1 MVLDATC
8 ETAATLGKGAMMM
21 NHLKN
26 NRIEYLVLVLMSHVL
41 GLTDLAFTHASG
53 VCG

>member
-1 MVLDATC
+1 MEATT
-8 ETAATLGKGAMMM
+8 ETAVALGKGAMAM

-26 NRIEYLVLVLMSHVL
+26 NRIEYLVLVLFSHVL
-41 GLTDLAFTHASG
+41 GLTDLALSKASG

>member
-1 MVLDATC
+1 METTC
-8 ETAATLGKGAMMM
+8 TETAITLGKGAMML

-26 NRIEYLVLVLMSHVL
+26 NRIEYLVLVLFSHVL
-41 GLTDLAFTHASG
+41 GLTDLAINKASG